1 MDFRIIWSCNMNLLT
16 SVDWKVLKSLL
27 TTTPGISILDI
38 KHLKLRIKDGTC
50 ISGVNSR
57 YWCKSTIKYTSSRQR
72 PFLFFLP
79 INPRKQEVSSFFFC
93 YVYIIHVF
101 FCFFFV
107 FVFNIFHHFS
117 SFRNPKFEGM
127 WLNVVSMSWFNT

>member
-27 TTTPGISILDI
+27 TTMPGISILDI

-72 PFLFFLP
+72 PFLFFLH
-79 INPRKQEVSSFFFC
+79 INPRKQKVSSFFFC

-101 FCFFFV
+101 FGFFV
-107 FVFNIFHHFS
+107 FVFNISHRFS
-117 SFRNPKFEGM
+117 SFRNPKFEGT